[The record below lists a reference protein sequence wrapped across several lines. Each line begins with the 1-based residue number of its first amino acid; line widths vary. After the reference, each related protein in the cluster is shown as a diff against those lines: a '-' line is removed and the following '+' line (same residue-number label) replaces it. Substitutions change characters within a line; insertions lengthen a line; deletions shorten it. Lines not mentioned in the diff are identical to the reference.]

1 MRKFEEENV
10 SLRLFVFVSGWM
22 RYAKHEMEIMCLCFL
37 AAAWGSAFFLEE
49 MKINISFSSSSS
61 LKIFLLLCFSTMNE
75 TTIVTATTTIIE
87 WI

>member
-1 MRKFEEENV
+1 M
-10 SLRLFVFVSGWM
+10 SLRLL
-22 RYAKHEMEIMCLCFL
+22 CLCQVECDMRNTKWKL
-37 AAAWGSAFFLEE
+37 CASASSQQLEEVLFFLEE